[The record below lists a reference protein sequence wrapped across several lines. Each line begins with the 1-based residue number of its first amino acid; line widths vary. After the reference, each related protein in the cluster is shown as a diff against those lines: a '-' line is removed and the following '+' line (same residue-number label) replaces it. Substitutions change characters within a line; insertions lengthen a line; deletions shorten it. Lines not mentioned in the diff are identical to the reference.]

1 MPESMQR
8 NEYADDFADCVI
20 RRTEY
25 DTVMKPGMLMLTMVL
40 PALMALATVTLVID
54 RNLGINFT
62 EEGVRAGILVALV
75 IECCIIGFLLYT
87 LSSRTH
93 RHQVRDDVWAEAL
106 TGYARSKGAHV
117 SEMEKLASKIH
128 RRGRFPLRTL
138 SIVLWGFSVLFLLG
152 LGVYLGLLAEPMDER
167 IYSLGAISYILLI
180 LQFLLS
186 TGATYGF
193 PYSHEKRQI
202 AFTAEFSA
210 RMGDVGVDM
219 PVMRS
224 AVGKPHW
231 IICMILFVITF
242 GLFSVVMF
250 LLACRNLNLHIHNQ
264 WRYEQEVLQRIM
276 DEEGGKSVRPVE
288 GARMGVARSL
298 IKSII

>member
-1 MPESMQR
+1 MPEVMQR

-25 DTVMKPGMLMLTMVL
+25 DTVMKPGMLLLTMIL
-40 PALMALATVTLVID
+40 PALMALVAVALAID
-54 RNLGINFT
+54 DNLGTNFT
-62 EEGVRAGILVALV
+62 EEGVRVGILISMV
-75 IECCIIGFLLYT
+75 IECCIIGFLLYL

-93 RHQVRDDVWAEAL
+93 RHQVRDDIWVEAL
-106 TGYARSKGAHV
+106 TGYARSKGASV
-117 SEMEKLASKIH
+117 FEMEKLASKIH
-128 RRGRFPLRTL
+128 RRGRFPLRAI

-152 LGVYLGLLAEPMDER
+152 LGVYFGLLAEHMVER
-167 IYSLGAISYILLI
+167 IYFLGAISYILLI

-202 AFTAEFSA
+202 AFTEEFSA
-210 RMGDVGVDM
+210 RMEDVGVDM

-231 IICMILFVITF
+231 IICVILFVITF

-250 LLACRNLNLHIHNQ
+250 LFACRNMNLHIHNQ
-264 WRYEQEVLQRIM
+264 WKYEQEVLHRIM

-288 GARMGVARSL
+288 GAKIGMARSF
-298 IKSII
+298 IRSIF